1 MAHINHALVAKT
13 HPPMYLMHKYW
24 ARKPSNVVRA
34 YIEHYSEVGDI
45 ILDPFCGSG
54 PTPIEAIKTGR
65 KAVAVDLDPMAIF
78 ITECTGMPVDFKKF
92 EESFDKIKDSVKEE
106 IYALYKTK
114 CEHCGRIVE
123 YNAVIWRNDTPMEI
137 RYNCTCQKNG
147 KNLWKKVTKEDIEN
161 IEKLKDKKPSWF
173 PDNELIWNTRVNV
186 HRGTKVPDLFTE
198 RNLYALSRILKE
210 IDGITNKKIRKMM
223 LFVFSSALPQASKL
237 VFVIRK
243 RGRQSGSIK
252 EEKKE
257 VGSWATRGYWVPDEY
272 FEINA
277 WNCFENRFKKI
288 CRGKK
293 QSDEEIQEY
302 KEAKSFDDLKNDE
315 NILLLN
321 QSSLDLSN
329 IPSNSIDYVFTD
341 PPYGDSIPYL
351 ELNYMWTSW
360 LKFDVN
366 FEDEIIISD
375 SPVRN
380 KNFVMY
386 EKMLG
391 AAFRQVY
398 RVLKPEKYLTVTFHS
413 TDIKIWNS
421 IIKAV
426 VMAGF
431 DLEKIIYQPPARPSA
446 KGLLHPYG
454 SAVGDYY
461 IRFRK
466 TKSEKLVTE
475 KEMDL
480 QTYEREV
487 ISAAMRIIGERR
499 EPTIYQHILN
509 GIMVE
514 LNGGRNVPI
523 GARNIEE
530 ILKDHVGREL
540 ELIPIKDTKGKV
552 IGEKWWV
559 KGWDLSH
566 FSQPALTDRVERA
579 VIHVLD
585 HKVKVS
591 LDDILQVIF
600 MEFPNALTP
609 DTQNVKAVLEDYAT
623 KTKDGMWM
631 LKPGYSEKER
641 ISQHSRMIY
650 YLAQIGKKIGYEIWI
665 GQREQGESYNRTR
678 LLDLCDPLP
687 TFRFIISDDLT
698 LDRIKQIDVIWHESG
713 RIKYV
718 FEVENTTGITDA
730 IIRGS
735 NIRSAAPG
743 VTLDIKKYIVI
754 PESREALLAKKIE
767 EPIIKESLR
776 KDAWWFIRYDD
787 LEMLYKSIR
796 KGVSSA
802 DIERLGRM
810 PVLRNQ
816 VQKNI
821 YEFE

>member
-1 MAHINHALVAKT
+1 MSDINHALVAKT

-65 KAVAVDLDPMAIF
+65 NAVAVDLDPMAIF
-78 ITECTGMPVDFKKF
+78 ITECTAMPVDLKKF
-92 EESFDKIKDSVKEE
+92 EESFDKIKESVKEE
-106 IYALYKTK
+106 IHALYKTK

-137 RYNCTCQKNG
+137 RHGCTCQKNG
-147 KNLWKKVTKEDIEN
+147 KNLWKNVTEEDAET
-161 IEKLKDKKPSWF
+161 IEKLKDKKPCWF

-186 HRGTKVPDLFTE
+186 HRGMKVSELFTK
-198 RNLYALSRILKE
+198 RNLYALSLILNE
-210 IDGITNKKIRKMM
+210 IEGIKNKKIRKMM

-237 VFVIRK
+237 VWVYRTPK
-243 RGRQSGSIK
+243 RNRD
-252 EEKKE
+252 
-257 VGSWATRGYWVPDEY
+257 VGGWATRGYWVPDEY

-288 CRGKK
+288 LRGKK
-293 QSDEEIQEY
+293 QSNEEIKEY
-302 KEAKSFDDLKNDE
+302 TEAKSFDDLKTDKNV
-315 NILLLN
+315 LLLN

-329 IPSNSIDYVFTD
+329 IPPNSIDYVFTD

-351 ELNYMWTSW
+351 ELNYMWASW
-360 LKFDVN
+360 LKFDAN

-380 KNFVMY
+380 KNFEMY

-398 RVLKPEKYLTVTFHS
+398 RVLKPDKYLTVTFHS

-466 TKSEKLVTE
+466 PKSEKLVTE

-487 ISAAMRIIGERR
+487 ISAAMRIMGERR

-523 GARNIEE
+523 GARNIET
-530 ILKDHVGREL
+530 ILKDHVGTEL

-579 VIHVLD
+579 VINVLD
-585 HKVKVS
+585 RKVKVS

-600 MEFPNALTP
+600 IEFPNALTP
-609 DTQNVKAVLEDYAT
+609 DAQSVKTVLEEYAT
-623 KTKDGMWM
+623 KTKDGNWM

-641 ISQHSRMIY
+641 TSQHSRMIY
-650 YLAQIGKKIGYEIWI
+650 YLAKIGKKIGYEIWI
-665 GQREQGESYNRTR
+665 GQREQGESYNKTR
-678 LLDLCDPLP
+678 LSDLCDPLP
-687 TFRFIISDDLT
+687 TFRFIVSDDLT

-754 PESREALLAKKIE
+754 PESREALLAKKLE

-776 KDAWWFIRYDD
+776 KDVWGFIRYGD
-787 LEMLYKSIR
+787 LEVLYKSIR
-796 KGVSSA
+796 KVASST
-802 DIERLGRM
+802 DIERLGRK
-810 PVLRNQ
+810 PVLRNH

>member
-1 MAHINHALVAKT
+1 MDDINYALVAKT

-24 ARKPSNVVRA
+24 ARKPFNVVRA
-34 YIEHYSEVGDI
+34 YIEHYSEVGDTV
-45 ILDPFCGSG
+45 LDPFCGSG
-54 PTPIEAIKTGR
+54 PTPIETIKTGR

-78 ITECTGMPVDFKKF
+78 ITKCTAIPVDLKKF
-92 EESFDKIKDSVKEE
+92 EESFDEIKNSVKEE
-106 IYALYKTK
+106 IYGLYKTK
-114 CEHCGRIVE
+114 CEHCDRIAN
-123 YNAVIWRNDTPMEI
+123 YNAMIWRNDTPIEI
-137 RYNCTCQKNG
+137 RYNCRCQKNR
-147 KNLWKKVTKEDIEN
+147 KNLWKTVTEEDIEN
-161 IEKLKDKKPSWF
+161 IEELKYKSPFWF

-186 HRGTKVPDLFTE
+186 HRGMKVSDLFTK
-198 RNLYALSRILKE
+198 RNLYALSLILNK
-210 IDGITNKKIRKMM
+210 IKGIKNKKIREMM
-223 LFVFSSALPQASKL
+223 LFTFSSALPQASKL
-237 VFVIRK
+237 VWVYRTPK
-243 RGRQSGSIK
+243 RNRD
-252 EEKKE
+252 
-257 VGSWATRGYWVPDEY
+257 VGGWATRGFWVPDEY

-288 CRGKK
+288 YRGKK
-293 QSDEEIQEY
+293 QSNGEIQEY
-302 KEAKSFDDLKNDE
+302 KEAKSFDDLKDDK

-329 IPSNSIDYVFTD
+329 IPPNSIDYVFTD

-351 ELNYMWTSW
+351 ELNYMWASW

-380 KNFVMY
+380 KNFEMY
-386 EKMLG
+386 EKMLR

-398 RVLKPEKYLTVTFHS
+398 RVLKPDKYLTVTFHS
-413 TDIKIWNS
+413 TDIRVWNS

-466 TKSEKLVTE
+466 QKSEKLVTE
-475 KEMDL
+475 KEIDL
-480 QTYEREV
+480 HSYEREV

-514 LNGGRNVPI
+514 LNGGKNIPI
-523 GARNIEE
+523 GARNIEA

-540 ELIPIKDTKGKV
+540 ELIPIKDMKGKV
-552 IGEKWWV
+552 IGDKWWV

-579 VIHVLD
+579 VINVLD
-585 HKVKVS
+585 RKVKVS

-600 MEFPNALTP
+600 IEFPNALTP
-609 DTQNVKAVLEDYAT
+609 DAQSVKTVLEEYAT
-623 KTKDGMWM
+623 KTKDGKWM

-641 ISQHSRMIY
+641 TSEHSRMIY
-650 YLAQIGKKIGYEIWI
+650 YLAKIGKKMGYEIWI
-665 GQREQGESYNRTR
+665 GQREQGDSYNRTK
-678 LLDLCDPLP
+678 LSDLCDQLP
-687 TFRFIISDDLT
+687 TFRFIVSDDLT

-735 NIRSAAPG
+735 NIRSVAPG
-743 VTLDIKKYIVI
+743 VALDIKKYIVI
-754 PESREALLAKKIE
+754 PESREALLAKKLE
-767 EPIIKESLR
+767 EPIIKESLI
-776 KDAWWFIRYDD
+776 KDVWRFIRYGD
-787 LEMLYKSIR
+787 LEVLYKSIR
-796 KGVSSA
+796 KVVSST

-810 PVLRNQ
+810 PMLKNH

-821 YEFE
+821 YEFL